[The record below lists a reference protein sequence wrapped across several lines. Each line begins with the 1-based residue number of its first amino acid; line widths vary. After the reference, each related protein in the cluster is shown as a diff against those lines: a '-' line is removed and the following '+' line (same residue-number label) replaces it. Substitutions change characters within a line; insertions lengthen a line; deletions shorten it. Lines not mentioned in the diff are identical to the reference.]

1 MIYAYQD
8 AVDYVARYLGKW
20 ELDYQQL
27 IQALARAKG
36 LRSRIDKN
44 EVQEFFCPVPL
55 ENKFPD
61 LPKVRWEDI
70 LV

>member
-1 MIYAYQD
+1 MISSYQG
-8 AVDYVARYLGKW
+8 ALDYLARYLGKW

-36 LRSRIDKN
+36 LGTRVDKD
-44 EVQEFFCPVPL
+44 EAQEFFCPVPP
-55 ENKFPD
+55 EDRFPD
-61 LPKVRWEDI
+61 LPKIRWGDI